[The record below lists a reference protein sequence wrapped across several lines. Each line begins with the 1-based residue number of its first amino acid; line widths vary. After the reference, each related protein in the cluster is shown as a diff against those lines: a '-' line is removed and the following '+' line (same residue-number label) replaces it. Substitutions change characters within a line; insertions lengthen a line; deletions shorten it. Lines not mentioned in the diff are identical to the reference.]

1 MNEVKTEVRAADDS
15 EVVGEFAVDLDVRGL
30 NCPLPILRTKKA
42 LAGMQSGQQIRIR
55 ATDPGSVIDFPAF
68 CRHSGNVLVRQ
79 TESDDVFEFV
89 LRRK

>member
-1 MNEVKTEVRAADDS
+1 MNEVKTEVRAADEG
-15 EVVGEFAVDLDVRGL
+15 EVAEAFAVDLDVRGL

-42 LAGMQSGQQIRIR
+42 LAGMQSGQQMRVR

-68 CRHSGNVLVRQ
+68 CRHSGNEFVRQ
-79 TESDDVFEFV
+79 TESGGVFEFV